1 MSYRIE
7 SKSRAE
13 RRGATVDRCGR
24 APRRPEHDERRH
36 AKSTSAATPL
46 RFFFV
51 DRIAPHGG
59 NARRFSEIGK

>member
-13 RRGATVDRCGR
+13 RRDAAVDRCGR
-24 APRRPEHDERRH
+24 VPRRPEHDGRRR
-36 AKSTSAATPL
+36 AKSTSAATRP
-46 RFFFV
+46 RIFFV
-51 DRIAPHGG
+51 DRMALQGR